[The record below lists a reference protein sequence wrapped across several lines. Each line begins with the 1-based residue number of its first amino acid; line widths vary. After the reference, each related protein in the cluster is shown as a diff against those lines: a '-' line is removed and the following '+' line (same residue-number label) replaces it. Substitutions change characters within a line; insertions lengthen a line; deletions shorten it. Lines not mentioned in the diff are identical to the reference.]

1 MSPIYWSWWAEFLWS
16 LVTFLAHYKVREGGQ
31 VNLVGFL
38 IVNNWVK
45 ENILMITWRSV
56 GYECVDFI
64 HHLEKY
70 QCISGIRCLWMWT
83 LLLCAGWGGWRG
95 TLSWAFYSFSQHTTT
110 TTIQDPGETI
120 IQEQNIKVMYLNIYI
135 RSWDQVFVIFTFT
148 SYCRRLWSVPP
159 SVTRILILTL
169 PNFLCLLANS
179 FCKWLLRGT
188 WSLSHNRRQSNFTI
202 SFKDST
208 WGQ

>member
-1 MSPIYWSWWAEFLWS
+1 MVSRVFVVTCNISCTLQGKGGRPSQFGRILNCEPLSQRKYSHDNLEECRVRMCWFHPSSGEISVYLRYQMSMNVNSAAVCGVRRVKRYFIMSFL
-16 LVTFLAHYKVREGGQ
+16 FLLSTHH
-31 VNLVGFL
+31 
-38 IVNNWVK
+38 NNNYPGSRWD
-45 ENILMITWRSV
+45 NHSRT
-56 GYECVDFI
+56 
-64 HHLEKY
+64 KY
-70 QCISGIRCLWMWT
+70 HS
-83 LLLCAGWGGWRG
+83 
-95 TLSWAFYSFSQHTTT
+95 
-110 TTIQDPGETI
+110 
-120 IQEQNIKVMYLNIYI
+120 YLNIYI